1 MNIAEKIKS
10 ARTAKGLTQK
20 ELGTALN
27 ISDKAVSKWERG
39 VAMPDIGTI
48 PKLCKVLGISTNDLL
63 SEEQP
68 EEAKPAPKRKR
79 FFVLI
84 PAIVA
89 VIIAA
94 TLAII
99 VANSLIYDENSYK
112 NDPLYLSIIANCTQS
127 EAETIFRFS
136 SEKYDYA
143 TKTTTNKKS
152 KIIKYTDFFPLLDG
166 TLVNPEPLGDRKITA
181 EYCLAFNGI
190 VDFWHE
196 IDGEIY
202 RSNRNKSL
210 VGFEYLEYIEFY
222 KLSPLNK
229 KIFRYLTKS

>member
-10 ARTAKGLTQK
+10 ARAAKGLTQK
-20 ELGTALN
+20 ELGTALC

-39 VAMPDIGTI
+39 IAMPDIATI
-48 PKLCKVLGISTNDLL
+48 PKLCEVLSIDTGELL
-63 SEEQP
+63 GEEQP
-68 EEAKPAPKRKR
+68 EEVKPTPKRKR
-79 FFVLI
+79 FLVLFS
-84 PAIVA
+84 AIAA

-112 NDPLYLSIIANCTQS
+112 NDPLYLNIIANYTQS
-127 EAETIFRFS
+127 EAETIFYFS

-143 TKTTTNKKS
+143 TKTTTNSKTKK
-152 KIIKYTDFFPLLDG
+152 IKYTDVWPLLDG
-166 TLVNPEPLGDRKITA
+166 GFVNPEPLGDRKIA
-181 EYCLAFNGI
+181 VEYRLTINGS

-202 RSNRNKSL
+202 RSNRATSL
-210 VGFEYLEYIEFY
+210 VDFEYLEYIEFY